1 MTKRVVRILAL
12 LCFFF
17 LTSGI
22 KVTFAFST
30 NDSINSFIQDQ
41 IKRGKSICSA
51 IGELIRSGANVSE
64 VVESS
69 IKAGH
74 QACVVVRCGIEAGG
88 KLEDVIAGAFRAG
101 ASSDVIVS
109 CAIEGGAEPDAI
121 AAAVDR
127 LALPGLGYTPP
138 PAPVAFVP
146 AFAPSIGGGGGG
158 RRSVSPFLP

>member
-1 MTKRVVRILAL
+1 MKKRVTRILVL
-12 LCFFF
+12 LSFFI
-17 LTSGI
+17 LTSGV
-22 KVTFAFST
+22 KSTFAFST
-30 NDSINSFIQDQ
+30 NDSINSFIQDH
-41 IKRGKSICSA
+41 IKRGSSICSA
-51 IGELIRSGANVSE
+51 VGELVRSGANVSE

-74 QACVVVRCGIEAGG
+74 QACIVVRCCIEAGG
-88 KLEDVIAGAFRAG
+88 KLEDIIVAAFRAG
-101 ASSDVIVS
+101 ASSDIIVS

-138 PAPVAFVP
+138 PAPIAFVP

>member
-1 MTKRVVRILAL
+1 MKKRVVEILVLSAFL
-12 LCFFF
+12 L
-17 LTSGI
+17 LSGI
-22 KVTFAFST
+22 RVTFAASPD
-30 NDSINSFIQDQ
+30 DSINILIQEQ
-41 IKRGKSICSA
+41 IKKGRSICVA
-51 IGELIRSGANVSE
+51 VNELIRSGTSVSD
-64 VVESS
+64 VVEGA
-69 IKAGH
+69 IRTGH
-74 QACVVVRCGIEAGG
+74 PACVVVRCAIEAGG
-88 KLEDVIAGAFRAG
+88 KLEDVIVAAFRAG
-101 ASSDVIVS
+101 SSSDVIVS

>member
-1 MTKRVVRILAL
+1 MLRTNAVAVSPMA
-12 LCFFF
+12 
-17 LTSGI
+17 TS
-22 KVTFAFST
+22 
-30 NDSINSFIQDQ
+30 IQEQ
-41 IKRGKSICSA
+41 IQKGKSICSV
-51 IGELIRSGANVSE
+51 IGELIRSGYNVTDI
-64 VVESS
+64 VEES

-74 QACVVVRCGIEAGG
+74 SACIVVRCAIEAGG
-88 KLEDVIAGAFRAG
+88 RLEDVIVAAFRAG

-121 AAAVDR
+121 SATIDR

-158 RRSVSPFLP
+158 RRSVSPFQP

>member
-1 MTKRVVRILAL
+1 ML
-12 LCFFF
+12 LLL
-17 LTSGI
+17 LTI
-22 KVTFAFST
+22 EINDTFAVSP
-30 NDSINSFIQDQ
+30 DDCINRIGEQ
-41 IKRGKSICSA
+41 IKKGRSICS
-51 IGELIRSGANVSE
+51 IVEQFIRTEANASE
-64 VVESS
+64 VVECA

-74 QACVVVRCGIEAGG
+74 PACVVVRCAIEAGG
-88 KLEDVIAGAFRAG
+88 KLEDVIVAAFRAG

-109 CAIEGGAEPDAI
+109 CAIEGGAEPDAL